1 MTTLTG
7 IMTTGL
13 LGMNA
18 QGTALS
24 SISANIANVN
34 STGYKESDTRF
45 ATLLGD
51 PDNGFT
57 PNQQAGGFW
66 QGVNTVQQQQ
76 IDRQGDI
83 QGTVSL
89 TDFAIDG
96 RGFFG
101 VASAIDPTTG
111 SVAGNGQRLVTRAG
125 NFQTDKNGFLVNQ
138 AGNFLLGIPLTGGT
152 GTLAGTGGNQTL
164 SSLQPVKLSANAT
177 DSGRPTTLVRLF
189 ANLPATDSTSSTPET
204 LGTEV
209 FDSAGNGYN
218 MTLAFTKTGTTDW
231 SMNVQSV
238 TPLDT
243 SASAP
248 TVTVT
253 PSPVAVTFDGDGQI
267 VSPTD
272 DVSVGTFSLSN
283 GASLDFQVSVTGG
296 NPAGGHL
303 TQLDDQMQN
312 GGVEQDGAGPGSPTG
327 FRLSPDGILT
337 QTFSNG
343 QSVAQFQVP
352 LVTYVNP
359 DGLEQFSGTA
369 FLPTADSGPDTVVTP
384 QQGGGGILSSSQLES
399 SNVDL
404 TDQFADLI
412 VTQRAFSAS
421 SKIISTADQ
430 MYETVAQMKG

>member
-1 MTTLTG
+1 MTTLDG

-34 STGYKESDTRF
+34 SAGYKESDTRF
-45 ATLLGD
+45 ETLLGD
-51 PDNGFT
+51 PNHGFT

-76 IDRQGDI
+76 IDRQGAI
-83 QGTVSL
+83 QGSVSQ

-101 VASAIDPTTG
+101 VASAVDPTTG
-111 SVAGNGQRLVTRAG
+111 QVAGNGQRLVTRAG
-125 NFQTDKNGFLVNQ
+125 NFTVDKNGFLQNQ
-138 AGNFLLGIPLTGGT
+138 AGNFLLGIPLTNGT

-164 SSLQPVKLSANAT
+164 TSLQPVQLSAAAT
-177 DSGRPTTLVRLF
+177 DSGKPTSLVRLF
-189 ANLPATDSTSSTPET
+189 ANLPATDSASSAPET

-209 FDSAGNGYN
+209 FDSNGDGYN
-218 MTLAFTKTGTTDW
+218 LTLAFTKTGTDDW
-231 SMNVQSV
+231 SMTVQSV

-253 PSPVAVTFDGDGQI
+253 PSPADVTFDTDGQV
-267 VSPTD
+267 VSPTSN
-272 DVSVGTFSLSN
+272 VSVGTFTLSN
-283 GASLDFQVSVTGG
+283 GATLGFQVSLAGG
-296 NPAGGHL
+296 NPAGGHV
-303 TQLDDQMQN
+303 TQFDDTLQN
-312 GGVEQDGAGPGSPTG
+312 GGIEQDGSGPGSATG
-327 FRLSPDGILT
+327 FTLQPDGVLL
-337 QTFSNG
+337 QNFSNG
-343 QSVAQFQVP
+343 QSVARFQVP

-359 DGLEQFSGTA
+359 DGLEQASGTA
-369 FLPTADSGPDTVVTP
+369 FLPTAEAGADTVVSP
-384 QQGGGGILSSSQLES
+384 SQGGGGTLSSSQIEQ

-430 MYETVAQMKG
+430 MYETVAQMK